1 MMSIFKNISQ
11 AIQGKEI
18 EIVFTEGTD
27 VRILAAARKLRQEGL
42 VKPVLVGNTQTIHDL
57 AEQTGASLEG
67 MRIADP
73 YDCARFEDMVDLF
86 MEIRKGKHTREE
98 AVAMLRK
105 PNYFGTMLV
114 KMGIGRGLVGGALYS
129 TADTVRPALQIIKTK
144 PGISKVASMFLM
156 TRGDE
161 KLIFGDCAINVNPS
175 AEDLADIAVECS
187 DSAPFF
193 GISHPKVAMLS
204 FSTKG
209 SAKSPEVDKV
219 VRAVELAQAKRPDL
233 AIDGE
238 LQFDAAI
245 SRQVGMRKAP
255 DSNVA
260 GHANIVIFP
269 TLDAG
274 NIGYKIAQRLGGYDA
289 IGPVLIG
296 LKQPINDLSRG
307 CTEEDIYK
315 LAMITAMQVLD
326 VREQAVDILEIPC
339 ITTEK

>member
-1 MMSIFKNISQ
+1 MSIFKNISQ
-11 AIQGKEI
+11 AIKGKEI

-42 VKPVLVGNTQTIHDL
+42 VKPVLVGNTQMIQEL

-67 MRIADP
+67 IRIADP
-73 YDCARFEDMVDLF
+73 YNCARFEDMVDLF
-86 MEIRKGKHTREE
+86 MEIRAGKHTREE
-98 AVAMLRK
+98 AIAMLRK

-144 PGISKVASMFLM
+144 PGIKKVSSMFLM
-156 TRGDE
+156 TRDKE

-175 AEDLADIAVECS
+175 SEDLADIAIECS
-187 DSAPFF
+187 ESAPFF
-193 GISHPKVAMLS
+193 GISNPKVAMLS

-209 SAKSPEVDKV
+209 SASALEVEKV
-219 VRAVELAQAKRPDL
+219 AKAVEFAKAKRPDL

-245 SRQVGMRKAP
+245 SPKVGMRKAP
-255 DSNVA
+255 DSDVA

-274 NIGYKIAQRLGGYDA
+274 NIGYKIAQRLGGFEA

-296 LKQPINDLSRG
+296 LQQPINDLSRG
-307 CTEEDIYK
+307 CTEEDVYK

-326 VREQAVDILEIPC
+326 VEVKAENVVNIPLESC
-339 ITTEK
+339 DE

>member
-1 MMSIFKNISQ
+1 MSIFTNISQ

-27 VRILAAARKLRQEGL
+27 VRILGAARKLKQEGL
-42 VKPVLVGNTQTIHDL
+42 VKPVLVGNTQVIQDL

-67 MRIADP
+67 IRIADP
-73 YDCARFEDMVDLF
+73 YNCPRFGEMVDLF
-86 MEIRKGKHTREE
+86 LEIRAGKHSREE
-98 AVAMLRK
+98 AEVLLRK

-144 PGISKVASMFLM
+144 PGVSKVASMFLM
-156 TRGDE
+156 TRGEE

-175 AEDLADIAVECS
+175 APDLADIAIECAN
-187 DSAPFF
+187 SAPFF
-193 GISHPKVAMLS
+193 GISDPKVAMLS

-209 SAKSPEVDKV
+209 SAKAPEVEKV
-219 VRAVELAQAKRPDL
+219 SEAVEIAKAKSPHL

-245 SRQVGMRKAP
+245 STQVGMRKAP
-255 DSNVA
+255 DSDVA
-260 GHANIVIFP
+260 GRANIVIFP

-274 NIGYKIAQRLGGYDA
+274 NIGYKIAQRLGGFEA

-307 CTEEDIYK
+307 CTEEDVYK
-315 LAMITAMQVLD
+315 LAMITAMQVLEVQEHTD
-326 VREQAVDILEIPC
+326 KILEIPC
-339 ITTEK
+339 GIE

>member
-1 MMSIFKNISQ
+1 
-11 AIQGKEI
+11 
-18 EIVFTEGTD
+18 
-27 VRILAAARKLRQEGL
+27 
-42 VKPVLVGNTQTIHDL
+42 
-57 AEQTGASLEG
+57 
-67 MRIADP
+67 
-73 YDCARFEDMVDLF
+73 
-86 MEIRKGKHTREE
+86 
-98 AVAMLRK
+98 
-105 PNYFGTMLV
+105 
-114 KMGIGRGLVGGALYS
+114 
-129 TADTVRPALQIIKTK
+129 
-144 PGISKVASMFLM
+144 
-156 TRGDE
+156 
-161 KLIFGDCAINVNPS
+161 VNPS
-175 AEDLADIAVECS
+175 AEDLADIAIECS
-187 DSAPFF
+187 GSAPFF
-193 GISHPKVAMLS
+193 GITDPKVAMLS

-219 VRAVELAQAKRPDL
+219 VKAVELAKAKRPDL
-233 AIDGE
+233 QIDGE
-238 LQFDAAI
+238 LQFDAAV

-326 VREQAVDILEIPC
+326 VQEQTENVLEIPC
-339 ITTEK
+339 VTV

>member
-1 MMSIFKNISQ
+1 MSIFKNISQ
-11 AIQGKEI
+11 AIKGKEI

-42 VKPVLVGNTQTIHDL
+42 VKPVLVGNTQTIQEL

-67 MRIADP
+67 IRIADP
-73 YDCARFEDMVDLF
+73 YNCARFEDMVDLF
-86 MEIRKGKHTREE
+86 MEIRAGKHTREE
-98 AVAMLRK
+98 AIAMLRK

-144 PGISKVASMFLM
+144 PGIKKVSSMFLM
-156 TRGDE
+156 TRDKE

-175 AEDLADIAVECS
+175 AEDLADIAIECS
-187 DSAPFF
+187 ESAPFF

-209 SAKSPEVDKV
+209 SAHAPEVEKV
-219 VRAVELAQAKRPDL
+219 AKAVEFAKAKRPDL

-245 SRQVGMRKAP
+245 SPKVGMRKAP
-255 DSNVA
+255 DSDVA

-274 NIGYKIAQRLGGYDA
+274 NIGYKIAQRLGGFEA

-296 LKQPINDLSRG
+296 LQQPINDLSRG
-307 CTEEDIYK
+307 CTEEDVYK

-326 VREQAVDILEIPC
+326 VEVKAEDVVDIPFETC
-339 ITTEK
+339 